1 MVAVPGRCVIPYHRA
16 NAYAG
21 ELLAEA
27 GVSRRTLFR
36 TLDRIR
42 RLLRDCMI
50 HRLAVGA

>member
-1 MVAVPGRCVIPYHRA
+1 MVVVPGRRVILHHRA
-16 NAYAG
+16 NAYAD

-42 RLLRDCMI
+42 RRLYDCI
-50 HRLAVGA
+50 IRRPAVVA